1 MDEKLSAML
10 EQLKPYGFNAQTL
23 MLAKAM
29 KDMKDTGYGNMITL
43 PINPGET
50 GSAAYKI
57 DRADFAWT
65 KLFYCVVPENT
76 AINFDFSI
84 DVVYNQDRRSFKSPV
99 PPPAYYYGNPRQWLW
114 KVNNPV
120 VVFEGNS
127 TVNITLTNNFGAPLG
142 TPLKVYVALVGNEDK
157 TV

>member
-1 MDEKLSAML
+1 MDEKLAMMM
-10 EQLKPYGFNAQTL
+10 EQLKPYGFTPQTL

-29 KDMKDTGYGNMITL
+29 KDMKDTGYGNLITL
-43 PINPGET
+43 PTNNGET

-65 KLFYCVVPENT
+65 KLFYCLFPENT
-76 AINFDFSI
+76 AINFDFTI
-84 DVVYNQDRRSFKSPV
+84 DVVYNQDRRSFKSPT
-99 PPPAYYYGNPRQWLW
+99 PPPALYYGNPRQWLW

-127 TVNITLTNNFGAPLG
+127 TVNITLTNNFAAPLA